1 MAVDAIEP
9 GPNNTFPN
17 FPRRAD
23 GSPAWSDTPETDG
36 IPVAGLGGKLVTPM
50 PRGLRHQILMTG
62 AGRQRVLVDVTP
74 RADNRPVNPPTTP
87 PG

>member
-9 GPNNTFPN
+9 GPGNTFPN

-36 IPVAGLGGKLVTPM
+36 IQVPGLGGKLVTPM
-50 PRGLRHQILMTG
+50 PRGMRHEIVMTDT
-62 AGRQRVLVDVTP
+62 GRQRILIDITP
-74 RADNRPVNPPTTP
+74 RADNRVVNPPTLQ